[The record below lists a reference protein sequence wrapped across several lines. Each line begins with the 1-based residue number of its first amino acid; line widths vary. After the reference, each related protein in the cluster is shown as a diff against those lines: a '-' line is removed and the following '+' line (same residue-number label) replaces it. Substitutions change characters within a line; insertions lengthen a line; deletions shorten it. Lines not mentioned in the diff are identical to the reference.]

1 VTEPSRPLPPDV
13 PARDFESPAGVR
25 VTLVLDGG
33 RVVELH
39 DGKRREHDLGEPLR
53 AFVFV
58 ANRGRALTVEGF
70 AEVAPPGPP
79 REVTLASWEALEGY
93 ASRLDETRSL
103 PRQELA
109 LVSSITPA
117 LARKDARLAE
127 ALALF
132 LTLDWPSTF
141 DVAGVIEALD
151 DPEPA
156 LHAALARELT
166 ASRRYPKELA
176 RVATQHASP
185 RIVALALDA
194 LERTP
199 DPDAWMD
206 VLIEGEP
213 ALAAGNL
220 PALRSLAKR
229 APSRDVAKMIADI
242 ARDLERAG
250 KRRRR

>member
-1 VTEPSRPLPPDV
+1 MTEPSRAPLPDV

-25 VTLVLDGG
+25 ATLVLDGA
-33 RVVELH
+33 RVIEEH
-39 DGKRREHDLGEPLR
+39 GGKRREHDLGGPLR

-70 AEVAPPGPP
+70 AEHVPEGPP
-79 REVTLASWEALEGY
+79 CALSLEPWEALVAY

-109 LVSSITPA
+109 ILSSLTA
-117 LARKDARLAE
+117 ARARKDLRAAE

-141 DVAGVIEALD
+141 DVAGVLEELA

-156 LHAALARELT
+156 LFAVLEREL
-166 ASRRYPKELA
+166 AAARRYPKELV
-176 RVATQHASP
+176 RVATLHASP

-194 LERTP
+194 LDRTP

-213 ALAAGNL
+213 ALAPANL
-220 PALRSLAKR
+220 QELRALAKK
-229 APSRDVAKMIADI
+229 APSRDVAKMLGDI
-242 ARDLERAG
+242 ARDLEKAS
-250 KRRRR
+250 KRRR